1 MERLNDQTRAVREY
15 AQGLDDSLFDG
26 DSQVRAIREEIAAA
40 EARHRETVAKRMN
53 FDTRAIE
60 TEIAALAEQ
69 IDEERAGLA
78 STAYSDLA
86 AGDAD
91 LTSTMA
97 ARENIRRLV
106 WRREALEGA
115 LHHYRTAGVESALHR
130 QVGNAADSV
139 NSAQQRLAERLE
151 HLKVQAA
158 KRAA

>member
-1 MERLNDQTRAVREY
+1 MERLNNQTRAVREY

-40 EARHRETVAKRMN
+40 EARHREIVARLTN

-78 STAYSDLA
+78 STAYGDLSS
-86 AGDAD
+86 GDTD
-91 LTSTMA
+91 LTATMA

-115 LHHYRTAGVESALHR
+115 LHHYRTAGVESGLNR
-130 QVGNAADSV
+130 QVSNAADAV
-139 NSAQQRLAERLE
+139 TSAEQRLAERLE
-151 HLKVQAA
+151 HLKVQSANRTA
-158 KRAA
+158 